1 MMLAEERRLQLVEW
15 TRNEGRIDAG
25 IAAKKLRVATET
37 VRRDLDVLE
46 RRGVLRRVH
55 GGAISQERFHKEYTI
70 PERENIN
77 PDAKA
82 RIANA
87 AAAFIPERGC
97 IFVDG
102 GTTTEQ
108 LATHL
113 RDKPELLVIT
123 NNIRLASRIG
133 GSGTKVHVL
142 SGQIRPASLS
152 TVGARAAED
161 LAEWNASV
169 CFLGA
174 NGLTADLH
182 MTAFDADE
190 SSVKKVMMRNSEERI
205 LLVDHSKFRNTY
217 PATFGHAR
225 ELDRV
230 VCDLETSLA
239 EVEALRALD
248 LEVTL
253 A

>member
-1 MMLAEERRLQLVEW
+1 MLAEERRLQLVEW
-15 TRNEGRIDAG
+15 TRKEGRVDAAE
-25 IAAKKLRVATET
+25 AAKKLSVATET

-46 RRGVLRRVH
+46 RRGIVRRVH
-55 GGAISQERFHKEYTI
+55 GGAISQDRLQKEYTI

-87 AAAFIPERGC
+87 AARFIPERGC

-108 LATHL
+108 LTPHL

-123 NNIRLASRIG
+123 NNIRLAARIG
-133 GSGTKVHVL
+133 DSITRVHVL
-142 SGQIRPASLS
+142 SGEMRPATLS
-152 TVGARAAED
+152 TVGSRAADD
-161 LAEWNASV
+161 LAEWNARVS
-169 CFLGA
+169 FLGA
-174 NGLTADLH
+174 NGLTNDLR

-190 SSVKKVMMRNSEERI
+190 SAVKKVMMRNSEERI
-205 LLVDHSKFRNTY
+205 LLVDRSKFGDTY
-217 PATFGHAR
+217 PATFGHVE

-230 VCDLETSLA
+230 VCDLETDLSD
-239 EVEALRALD
+239 VEALRALD

>member
-1 MMLAEERRLQLVEW
+1 MLAEERRLQLVEW
-15 TRNEGRIDAG
+15 TRNEGRIDAAA
-25 IAAKKLRVATET
+25 AAKKLSVATET

-46 RRGVLRRVH
+46 RRGIVRRVH
-55 GGAISQERFHKEYTI
+55 GGAISQDRLQKEYTI

-87 AAAFIPERGC
+87 AAQFIPDRGC

-113 RDKPELLVIT
+113 RGKSELLVIT

-133 GSGTKVHVL
+133 DSTTRVHVL
-142 SGQIRPASLS
+142 SGEIRPATLS
-152 TVGARAAED
+152 TVGSRAADD
-161 LAEWNASV
+161 LAEWNARVS
-169 CFLGA
+169 FLGA
-174 NGLTADLH
+174 NGLTNDLR

-190 SSVKKVMMRNSEERI
+190 SAVKKVMMRNSEERI
-205 LLVDHSKFRNTY
+205 LLVDRSKFGNPY
-217 PATFGHAR
+217 PATFGHAE

-230 VCDLETSLA
+230 VCDLETDLSD
-239 EVEALRALD
+239 VEALRALD

>member
-1 MMLAEERRLQLVEW
+1 MLAEERRLQLVEW
-15 TRNEGRIDAG
+15 TRNDGRIDAAA
-25 IAAKKLRVATET
+25 AAKKLRVATET

-46 RRGVLRRVH
+46 RRGVVRRVH
-55 GGAISQERFHKEYTI
+55 GGAIAQERFHKEYTI
-70 PERENIN
+70 PERENLN

-82 RIANA
+82 RIASA
-87 AAAFIPERGC
+87 AARFIPDRGC

-108 LATHL
+108 LAGFL

-133 GSGTKVHVL
+133 DSPTRVHVL
-142 SGQIRPASLS
+142 SGQIRPATLS
-152 TVGARAAED
+152 TVGSRAAED
-161 LAEWNASV
+161 LSEWNAAV

-174 NGLTADLH
+174 NGLTSDMR

-190 SSVKKVMMRNSEERI
+190 SAVKKVMIRNSDERI
-205 LLVDHSKFRNTY
+205 LLVDHSKFGHTY
-217 PATFGHAR
+217 PATFGHAS

-230 VCDLETSLA
+230 VCDLETDLDD
-239 EVEALRALD
+239 VEALKSLD